1 MKILSYFTSAFILI
15 MMSCG
20 APGFDII
27 KMDDDGSDNQKTY
40 TIVGKNNRLSAKSA
54 QGGAHIDSKGLYIDP
69 FLIRET
75 GSDKILQTGFYL
87 IHHNFEVSG
96 GFRPMRK
103 LIFTTDQN
111 IEISKEV
118 TGQEIDYDMANWNA
132 ATVNY
137 SSTFTEYGVIRLQK
151 EDFIKILT
159 SNNLAVKV
167 IGGEVTQTYNSD
179 EISRSFQ
186 QNMTEF
192 YQDQIEVNSE

>member
-1 MKILSYFTSAFILI
+1 MKKLLYIICTFILI
-15 MMSCG
+15 MISCG
-20 APGFDII
+20 APGFDIV
-27 KMDDDGSDNQKTY
+27 KMSDNASDSQKTY

-54 QGGAHIDSKGLYIDP
+54 QGSAHIDSKGLYIDP

-75 GSDKILQTGFYL
+75 GSDKLLNSGFYL

-96 GFRPMRK
+96 GFRPMRQ

-111 IEISKEV
+111 KEISTEV

-159 SNNLAVKV
+159 SDTLAVKV
-167 IGGEVTQTYNSD
+167 IGGEVTQTYNND
-179 EISRSFQ
+179 EISRSFLE
-186 QNMTEF
+186 NMTEF
-192 YQDQIEVNSE
+192 YQDQFEEKSE